1 MVGRIY
7 FQDGDNELIDCTTNL
22 TTQESGATES
32 VFPRTMASNPGGGS
46 QLGLHYRRRSDS
58 R

>member
-7 FQDGDNELIDCTTNL
+7 FQDEDNELIDCTTNL

-32 VFPRTMASNPGGGS
+32 VFP
-46 QLGLHYRRRSDS
+46 
-58 R
+58 